1 MTDNALRHEGVVDP
15 LDTAARAV
23 AAFNSKLLNLN
34 EFLTPLVPLRDGL
47 TVTFLSST

>member
-15 LDTAARAV
+15 PDTTARAV
-23 AAFNSKLLNLN
+23 VDFNRKLLDSN